1 MHVVG
6 LSEIDAGMIGLV
18 GGKAAGLGE
27 MIAAGERVPPGFCLT
42 TEAHR
47 AGAIPEDALA
57 RAYERL
63 GGGPVAVRSSATAE
77 DLPDASFAGQQD
89 TILNVEGVE
98 ELVDAVRRCWESLDS
113 ERAVAYRRDNE
124 IDGDDV
130 HMAVVVQR
138 MVDADTA
145 GVLFTA
151 DPLSGSR
158 SVMVA
163 DAVRG
168 LGTAVVDGSTDPDH
182 YEMGPDGIH
191 GPEDGCLTR
200 DQVEEL
206 RAAGDR
212 LQRHFGSPQDAEWA
226 YDSDGVLWLLQSRA
240 ITTLFPLPDDA
251 HLPRPRAYM
260 EVGNIQGLLRPV
272 TPMGM
277 SMMDVLVEEWMGS
290 YLKDRRTGEAVPLM
304 TGVGSR
310 LYLDMTEFLRSRRL
324 RSRLPS
330 MADVYGPRAKAA
342 IRHLLDDPRFAPAKG
357 AAISLGPTVRLAL
370 RYALPGAAGVIG
382 SVARPEQARARVD
395 RAIRFLR
402 EQSADP
408 LPAGASAAERLKFVQ
423 ENGGGGV
430 MFRGLMQLMWPLFAG
445 IVLTTAPG
453 AVLKGIITEEEADTA
468 LGGMPHNVTTQMD
481 MALWGM
487 AVRAREHRDLFLHTP
502 PEELAEKYRAGTL
515 PDIGMEE
522 FLRLYGHRA
531 AAEVDIGMPRWG
543 DDPAPL
549 FGTIA
554 NYLRVDDPE
563 QAPDRRFAR
572 AAERAEAV
580 IAEVERRVRRRHRI
594 RGRLGLFL
602 MRRSRELTGLR
613 EVAKF
618 AWLIPYWETRRQLV
632 LIGEELAARGL
643 LEHSGDIMFLKLP
656 EVRTAIEQGAD
667 HRETVTERRA
677 FYRREL
683 RRPEVPALLL
693 SDGTDVEALLPAPP
707 PAEGAM
713 VGKPAAAG
721 QATGRARVVR
731 DPVGAHL
738 EPGEILV
745 APTTDPGWTPLF
757 MTAAGLVTET
767 GSPIAHGPTVAREYG
782 IPAVICLQN
791 ATRRIK
797 DGDLITIDG
806 TAGTVMPVDEDGSG
820 ENGSGE
826 SGESGGNASEKTAGR
841 EPEHADRN

>member
-27 MIAAGERVPPGFCLT
+27 MVAAGERVPPGFCLT

-47 AGAIPEDALA
+47 AGAVPEEELA
-57 RAYERL
+57 AAYADL
-63 GGGPVAVRSSATAE
+63 GGGRVAVRSSATAE

-89 TILNVEGVE
+89 TILGVEGVE
-98 ELVDAVRRCWESLDS
+98 ELVEAVRRCWASLDS

-124 IDGDDV
+124 IDGGDV

-138 MVDADTA
+138 MVEAETA

-163 DAVRG
+163 DAVYG
-168 LGTAVVDGSTDPDH
+168 LGTAVVDGTGVPDH
-182 YEMGPDGIH
+182 YEMGPDGVE

-200 DQVEEL
+200 TQVEEL
-206 RAAGDR
+206 RAAGER

-226 YDSDGVLWLLQSRA
+226 YDANGVLWLLQSRA
-240 ITTLFPLPDDA
+240 ITTLFPLPEDA
-251 HLPRPRAYM
+251 HLPQPRAYM
-260 EVGNIQGLLRPV
+260 EAGNIQGLLRPM
-272 TPMGM
+272 TPMGF
-277 SMMDVLVEEWMGS
+277 SMMETMLEDWMGDF
-290 YLKDRRTGEAVPLM
+290 LKAPRSGPSAPM
-304 TGVGSR
+304 MAGIGGR
-310 LYLDMTEFLRSRRL
+310 LYIDMTSFLRSRTMRPRL
-324 RSRLPS
+324 GS
-330 MADVYGPRAKAA
+330 MADVYGPRARAGIEYLMKDARFSPAPGLPFKVGPMLRWTLRYTGPAVAGIAHSLAKPAAARAKVDEA
-342 IRHLLDDPRFAPAKG
+342 IRILREETPAPPPEGASLDAR
-357 AAISLGPTVRLAL
+357 L
-370 RYALPGAAGVIG
+370 RYV
-382 SVARPEQARARVD
+382 
-395 RAIRFLR
+395 
-402 EQSADP
+402 
-408 LPAGASAAERLKFVQ
+408 
-423 ENGGGGV
+423 ENGV
-430 MFRGLMQLMWPLFAG
+430 SDETMFRGIMMLMWPLFTG
-445 IVLTTAPG
+445 IILTMAPS
-453 AVLKGIITEEEADTA
+453 AVLKGIITEEEADAA
-468 LGGMPHNVTTQMD
+468 LGGMPYNVTTEMD
-481 MALWGM
+481 MALWRM
-487 AVRAREHRDLFLHTP
+487 ATRAREHGDLFVSTP
-502 PEELAEKYRAGTL
+502 PKELAVKYRAGTL

-543 DDPAPL
+543 DDPSPL
-549 FGTIA
+549 FATIA

-563 QAPDRRFAR
+563 LAPDRRFAR

-580 IAEVERRVRRRHRI
+580 IADVARRVRHRHRV

-618 AWLIPYWETRRQLV
+618 AWLIPFWTIRRELV
-632 LIGEELAARGL
+632 RIGEELVSRGL
-643 LEHSGDIMFLKLP
+643 LDRPEDVMFLKVP
-656 EVRTAIEQGAD
+656 ELRTVVEDGAD
-667 HRETVTERRA
+667 LRKKVAERRA

-707 PAEGAM
+707 PEEGAM

-721 QATGRARVVR
+721 RATGRARVVR
-731 DPVGAHL
+731 DPAGATL

-782 IPAVICLQN
+782 IPAVICLRE

-797 DGDLITIDG
+797 DGDLITVDG
-806 TAGTVMPVDEDGSG
+806 SAGTVTPAGGEDAPGGEAGGDASG
-820 ENGSGE
+820 
-826 SGESGGNASEKTAGR
+826 TAER
-841 EPEHADRN
+841 EHQRADR